1 MAKQTTPK
9 VHHYVRTTV
18 AAILGSLALLLVSA
32 SVLIVWANR
41 TLTDTPTFVSTLGP
55 VIERPELQDF
65 VATKIT
71 TQLLDSAPTQDL
83 ASQLLTAD
91 QVAGKTPDQLKVALT
106 PAIHSS
112 VVEIMQS
119 PKVESTW
126 MSVLSLNH
134 AELLRQLDAGA
145 QKVTINAGPLVD
157 AALFEM
163 KRTKLAPVADK
174 IEIEPSKATIEL
186 AGKPLERIRQVYGS
200 IKTAT
205 LVIVLL
211 TLVLAGLSIWASV
224 HHAKTVRRMLTMT
237 GVSSLL
243 VAGLIAWAPH
253 AQIPGADPTIAK
265 LAVAVAGTLL
275 HGLQMGC
282 LVLGVT
288 CIVLAVGYKLVDRPR
303 LK

>member
-65 VATKIT
+65 VA
-71 TQLLDSAPTQDL
+71 
-83 ASQLLTAD
+83 
-91 QVAGKTPDQLKVALT
+91 
-106 PAIHSS
+106 
-112 VVEIMQS
+112 
-119 PKVESTW
+119 
-126 MSVLSLNH
+126 
-134 AELLRQLDAGA
+134 

-186 AGKPLERIRQVYGS
+186 AGKPLERIREVYGS

-253 AQIPGADPTIAK
+253 AQIPGADPNIAK